1 MTIKDM
7 ALVASLALAATTATA
22 QDSVT
27 ATLFTV
33 DISGSVGHLFD
44 QIVADETAEYVEG
57 YIAGLDHPHRL
68 SMLSFGEPGLAH
80 RVISIKATVTDRRAS
95 NARTLSA
102 EFGGYFRA
110 LPGLVQS
117 GDLTP
122 QNTTS
127 IIEFLEAIEPVC
139 ARGGTRVILFTDG
152 IEWSSTVDGRALMSG
167 SVSLPMPSEEFLSG
181 CHVEMLGVGQVKG
194 TLSAEGLAGRLVPQW
209 EEFLEAAGAETVVVT
224 GSFFNF

>member
-1 MTIKDM
+1 MTFKGI
-7 ALVASLALAATTATA
+7 AFAASLTLAASSATA
-22 QDSVT
+22 QDDIS
-27 ATLFTV
+27 ATLFAV

-57 YIAGLDHPHRL
+57 YIAGLDDPHRL
-68 SMLSFGEPGLAH
+68 WMMSFGEPGLAH
-80 RVISIKATVTDRRAS
+80 RIINIKATVSDRRAS

-102 EFGGYFRA
+102 QFGSYFRL
-110 LPGLVQS
+110 LPSLVQS

-127 IIEFLEAIEPVC
+127 IIEFFEAIEPVC
-139 ARGGTRVILFTDG
+139 ARGGSRIVMFTDG
-152 IEWSSTVDGRALMSG
+152 IEWSSTVYGRALMSG
-167 SVSLPMPSEEFLSG
+167 AASLPTPRDEYLRG

-194 TLSAEGLAGRLVPQW
+194 TLSAEGLAGHLVPQW
-209 EEFLEAAGAETVVVT
+209 EEFLEAAGAESVLVT

>member
-1 MTIKDM
+1 MTIKEITF
-7 ALVASLALAATTATA
+7 AASLALAAGAATA
-22 QDSVT
+22 QDDVS
-27 ATLFTV
+27 ATLFAV

-44 QIVADETAEYVEG
+44 QIVADETAEYVED
-57 YIAGLDHPHRL
+57 YVARLDHPHRL
-68 SMLSFGEPGLAH
+68 WMLSFGEPGLAN
-80 RVISIKATVTDRRAS
+80 RIINIKANVSDRRAS

-102 EFGGYFRA
+102 HFGGYFRA

-139 ARGGTRVILFTDG
+139 ARGGARLVMFTDG

-167 SVSLPMPSEEFLSG
+167 DASLPAPRDEYLRG

-194 TLSAEGLAGRLVPQW
+194 TMSAEGLEGRLVPQW
-209 EEFLEAAGAETVVVT
+209 KEFLEAAGAETVLVT